1 MQELV
6 NIFCIM
12 NWIALNCITHS
23 HKTTF
28 HSDVLKQACIAK
40 DESMV
45 DTLFHAHTLNLG
57 DFHSLLK
64 NVEVCIENGFF
75 FGIDIIL
82 SHLTKGRQRMLPGV
96 SSAMCLCI
104 KHNNLDFF
112 QRIVSSDTFDSY
124 REINIHSVIELCVA
138 ENKPAFFFSIVPKA
152 ETHEQEEL
160 IDHAIGMG
168 IENNRLDFVLGIVQK
183 FEKKLNISFI
193 MHRMERFNREF
204 FLAFVD
210 NLRKTHRMED
220 VYKWTRECFD
230 FIDDPDKRI
239 PKAMKTF
246 IETRQIHFF
255 LDYILHLT
263 ETHTTKDVGK
273 WIRMCLNS
281 IVFDS
286 RKLEENTEL
295 LFKNEIIFIFHHK
308 IFFSLF
314 HDEIKCFL
322 NCFIRHDFMT
332 LHEIQSFLTFQF
344 NGFFFWIELNS

>member
-1 MQELV
+1 MYATLMKRTLSMCSNRDHIRSFYWCFKMVSGLNINYETNIMFNLFFLFSKIYLKVKFREYFIAFRRTTWISIYFFMQELV

-152 ETHEQEEL
+152 ETHEQEE
-160 IDHAIGMG
+160 
-168 IENNRLDFVLGIVQK
+168 
-183 FEKKLNISFI
+183 
-193 MHRMERFNREF
+193 
-204 FLAFVD
+204 
-210 NLRKTHRMED
+210 
-220 VYKWTRECFD
+220 
-230 FIDDPDKRI
+230 
-239 PKAMKTF
+239 
-246 IETRQIHFF
+246 
-255 LDYILHLT
+255 
-263 ETHTTKDVGK
+263 
-273 WIRMCLNS
+273 
-281 IVFDS
+281 
-286 RKLEENTEL
+286 
-295 LFKNEIIFIFHHK
+295 
-308 IFFSLF
+308 
-314 HDEIKCFL
+314 
-322 NCFIRHDFMT
+322 
-332 LHEIQSFLTFQF
+332 
-344 NGFFFWIELNS
+344 